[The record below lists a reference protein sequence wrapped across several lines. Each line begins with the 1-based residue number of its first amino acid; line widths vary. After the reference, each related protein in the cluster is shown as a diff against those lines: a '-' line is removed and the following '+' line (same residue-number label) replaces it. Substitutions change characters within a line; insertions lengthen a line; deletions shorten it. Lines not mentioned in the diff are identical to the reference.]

1 MYSNLLMMRVIYED
15 VCCEL
20 QREKVSKMDF
30 FSFQLEYD
38 MLKDLGISIGILLLF
53 ILFRNLFTKY
63 VFQLILKLSRKT
75 PTDFFTQIC
84 LSFERPIGWLFIIIG
99 LYVAMDYFPFIEQH
113 NALFLKFLRSMV
125 IVTITWGLF
134 NLSSP
139 TTGIIMSVNQKI
151 NNKIDLIL
159 IPFISRT
166 IRVILVAISISIIG
180 QEFDY
185 DVNGLVAGLGLGG
198 LAFALA
204 AKEAVGNL
212 IGGIVIVTEKPF
224 SIGDWILTPSV
235 EGTVEDINF
244 RSTKV
249 RTFSQALVTVPNS
262 TLANEPITNW
272 SRMGKRRITF
282 HLGLNY
288 KSTKDQIQ
296 RVVQR
301 VEYLLRNHE
310 DVHPD
315 TIMVAFDQYNDSS
328 LDILLYFFTNTT
340 VWGEH
345 VKIKHEINI
354 AIMAILEEEGVEV
367 AFPSRTIYV
376 SQESSD
382 MLQTMGS
389 FD

>member
-1 MYSNLLMMRVIYED
+1 MAFGSAVL
-15 VCCEL
+15 
-20 QREKVSKMDF
+20 
-30 FSFQLEYD
+30 SFLPAGLDYD
-38 MLKDLGISIGILLLF
+38 MLKNLGISIGILLLF
-53 ILFRNLFTKY
+53 ILFRNIFTKY
-63 VFQLILKLSRKT
+63 VFQLIVKLAKKT
-75 PTDFFTQIC
+75 PTELLTQIC
-84 LSFERPIGWLFIIIG
+84 LSFERPLSWAFIIIG
-99 LYVAMDYFPFIEQH
+99 LYVAMEYFPFIEQH
-113 NALFLKFLRSMV
+113 NALFLKFLRSMI
-125 IVTITWGLF
+125 IVLITWGLF

-139 TTGIIMSVNQKI
+139 STGILISVNKKM

-159 IPFISRT
+159 LPFISRT
-166 IRVILVAISISIIG
+166 IRVIIIAISISIIG

-282 HLGLNY
+282 HLRINY
-288 KSTKDQIQ
+288 KTTREQIQ
-296 RVVQR
+296 RVVAR
-301 VEYLLRNHE
+301 IETMLKKNE
-310 DVHPD
+310 EVHPD
-315 TIMVAFDQYNDSS
+315 TIMVYFEHYNDSS

-340 VWGEH
+340 VWAEH
-345 VKIKHEINI
+345 LRIKHEINL
-354 AIMAILEEEGVEV
+354 AIMEILEEEEVEV
-367 AFPSRTIYV
+367 AFPSRTVYV
-376 SQESSD
+376 TPQSD
-382 MLQTMGS
+382 GLLQTMGS
-389 FD
+389 AD

>member
-1 MYSNLLMMRVIYED
+1 MSLSSFVMG
-15 VCCEL
+15 
-20 QREKVSKMDF
+20 
-30 FSFQLEYD
+30 FSMAEINYD
-38 MLKDLGISIGILLLF
+38 ILKDLGISIGILLLF

-75 PTDFFTQIC
+75 PTDFITQIC
-84 LSFERPIGWLFIIIG
+84 LGFERPLGWFFIILG
-99 LYVAMDYFPFIEQH
+99 LYVAMDYFPFMEQH
-113 NALFLKFLRSMV
+113 NVLFLKFLRSMV
-125 IVTITWGLF
+125 IVLITWGLF

-139 TTGIIMSVNQKI
+139 TSGLLISVNQKL

-159 IPFISRT
+159 IPFICRI
-166 IRVILVAISISIIG
+166 IRVIMIAISISIIG

-212 IGGIVIVTEKPF
+212 IGGVVIVTEKPF

-288 KSTKDQIQ
+288 QTTKEQIK
-296 RVVQR
+296 RVV
-301 VEYLLRNHE
+301 EKMEHMLRTHE
-310 DVHPD
+310 DIHPD
-315 TIMVAFDQYNDSS
+315 TIMVAFDHYNESS
-328 LDILLYFFTNTT
+328 LDILVYFFTNST
-340 VWGEH
+340 VWAEH
-345 VKIKHEINI
+345 VKIKHEINL
-354 AIMAILEEEGVEV
+354 AIMGILEAEGVEV
-367 AFPSRTIYV
+367 AFPSRTLYV
-376 SQESSD
+376 SPQTNEL
-382 MLQTMGS
+382 LQTMGS
-389 FD
+389 YD

>member
-1 MYSNLLMMRVIYED
+1 MVFDSFVIAFLGVGLDYE
-15 VCCEL
+15 
-20 QREKVSKMDF
+20 
-30 FSFQLEYD
+30 
-38 MLKDLGISIGILLLF
+38 MLKNLGISIGILVLF

-63 VFQLILKLSRKT
+63 VFQLILKLIQKT
-75 PTDFFTQIC
+75 PTDFLTKIF
-84 LSFERPIGWLFIIIG
+84 LGFERPLGWGFIILG

-125 IVTITWGLF
+125 IVLITWGLF

-139 TTGIIMSVNQKI
+139 TTGILISVNEKI
-151 NNKIDLIL
+151 NNKIDQIL
-159 IPFISRT
+159 LPFISRT
-166 IRVILVAISISIIG
+166 IRVILIAISISIIG

-224 SIGDWILTPSV
+224 SIGEWILTPSV

-244 RSTKV
+244 RSTKI

-288 KSTKDQIQ
+288 QTSKEQIE
-296 RVVQR
+296 RVVKRIEQM
-301 VEYLLRNHE
+301 LRTHE
-310 DVHPD
+310 EIHPD
-315 TIMVAFDQYNDSS
+315 TIMVAFDHYNDSS

-340 VWGEH
+340 VWAEH
-345 VKIKHEINI
+345 VKIKHDINL
-354 AIMAILEEEGVEV
+354 AIMGILEEEGVEV

-376 SQESSD
+376 SPQSSE
-382 MLQTMGS
+382 LFQTVGS

>member
-1 MYSNLLMMRVIYED
+1 MSLDIFVMAFLPVGID
-15 VCCEL
+15 
-20 QREKVSKMDF
+20 
-30 FSFQLEYD
+30 YD
-38 MLKDLGISIGILLLF
+38 MLKNVGISIGILVLF
-53 ILFRNLFTKY
+53 ILFRKLFTKY

-84 LSFERPIGWLFIIIG
+84 LSFERPLGWGFIILG
-99 LYVAMDYFPFIEQH
+99 LYLAMDYFPFIEQH

-125 IVTITWGLF
+125 IVLITWGLF

-139 TTGIIMSVNQKI
+139 STGILVSVNQKM

-159 IPFISRT
+159 LPFISRT
-166 IRVILVAISISIIG
+166 VRVILIAISISIIG

-224 SIGDWILTPSV
+224 SIGEWILTPSV

-244 RSTKV
+244 RSTKI

-288 KSTKDQIQ
+288 QTSKEQIK

-301 VEYLLRNHE
+301 IEQMLRTHE
-310 DVHPD
+310 EIHPD

-340 VWGEH
+340 VWAEH

-354 AIMAILEEEGVEV
+354 EIMGILEEEGVEV

-376 SQESSD
+376 SPQSSE
-382 MLQTMGS
+382 LFQTMGS

>member
-1 MYSNLLMMRVIYED
+1 MVFD
-15 VCCEL
+15 
-20 QREKVSKMDF
+20 
-30 FSFQLEYD
+30 SFVMSFLTIFTEND
-38 MLKDLGISIGILLLF
+38 TLKNVGISIGILVLF
-53 ILFRNLFTKY
+53 VLFRNIFTKY

-75 PTDFFTQIC
+75 PTDFFTKIC
-84 LSFERPIGWLFIIIG
+84 LGFERPLGWGFIIVG
-99 LYVAMDYFPFIEQH
+99 LYVAMEYFPFIEQH

-125 IVTITWGLF
+125 IVLITWALF

-139 TTGIIMSVNQKI
+139 TTGILISVNQKI

-159 IPFISRT
+159 LPFISRT
-166 IRVILVAISISIIG
+166 IRVILIAISISIIG

-224 SIGDWILTPSV
+224 SIGEWILTPSV

-244 RSTKV
+244 RSTKI

-288 KSTKDQIQ
+288 QTSKEQME
-296 RVVQR
+296 RVVKR
-301 VEYLLRNHE
+301 IEHMLRAHE
-310 DVHPD
+310 EIHPD
-315 TIMVAFDQYNDSS
+315 TIMVAFDHYNDSS

-340 VWGEH
+340 VWAEH
-345 VKIKHEINI
+345 VKIKHDINL
-354 AIMAILEEEGVEV
+354 AIMGILEEEGVEV

-376 SQESSD
+376 SPQSSE
-382 MLQTMGS
+382 LFQTMGS
-389 FD
+389 LD

>member
-1 MYSNLLMMRVIYED
+1 MRVIYED
-15 VCCEL
+15 VCGEL

-30 FSFQLEYD
+30 LSVQLDYD
-38 MLKDLGISIGILLLF
+38 MLKDLGISIGVLLLF

-99 LYVAMDYFPFIEQH
+99 LYIAMDYFPFIEQH

-249 RTFSQALVTVPNS
+249 RTFSQGLVTVPNS

-296 RVVQR
+296 RVVHR
-301 VEYLLRNHE
+301 VEHLLRNHE

-328 LDILLYFFTNTT
+328 LDILLYFFTNTI

>member
-1 MYSNLLMMRVIYED
+1 MSLDIFVMAFLPVGID
-15 VCCEL
+15 
-20 QREKVSKMDF
+20 
-30 FSFQLEYD
+30 YD
-38 MLKDLGISIGILLLF
+38 MLKNVGVSIGILVLF

-84 LSFERPIGWLFIIIG
+84 LSFERPLGWGFIILG
-99 LYVAMDYFPFIEQH
+99 LYLAMDYFPFIEQH

-125 IVTITWGLF
+125 IVLITWGLF

-139 TTGIIMSVNQKI
+139 STGILVSVNQKM

-159 IPFISRT
+159 LPFISRT
-166 IRVILVAISISIIG
+166 VRVILIAISISIIG

-224 SIGDWILTPSV
+224 SIGEWILTPSV

-244 RSTKV
+244 RSTKI

-288 KSTKDQIQ
+288 QTSKEQIQ
-296 RVVQR
+296 KVVHRIEQM
-301 VEYLLRNHE
+301 LRTHE
-310 DVHPD
+310 EIHPD

-328 LDILLYFFTNTT
+328 LDILMYFFTNTT
-340 VWGEH
+340 VWAEH

-354 AIMAILEEEGVEV
+354 EIMGILEEERVEV

-376 SQESSD
+376 SPQSSE
-382 MLQTMGS
+382 LFQTMGS

>member
-1 MYSNLLMMRVIYED
+1 MDSNSFVIAFLGTGIDNDLL
-15 VCCEL
+15 
-20 QREKVSKMDF
+20 KN
-30 FSFQLEYD
+30 
-38 MLKDLGISIGILLLF
+38 LGISIGILLLF
-53 ILFRNLFTKY
+53 IFFRNLFTKY
-63 VFQLILKLSRKT
+63 VFQLILRLIRKT
-75 PTDFFTQIC
+75 PTDFFTKIF
-84 LSFERPIGWLFIIIG
+84 LSFERPLGWGFIILG
-99 LYVAMDYFPFIEQH
+99 LYIAMEYFPFIEQH

-125 IVTITWGLF
+125 IVLITWGLF

-139 TTGIIMSVNQKI
+139 TTGILVSVNERI

-159 IPFISRT
+159 LPFISRT
-166 IRVILVAISISIIG
+166 IRVILIAISISIIG

-224 SIGDWILTPSV
+224 SIGEWILTPSV

-244 RSTKV
+244 RSTKI

-288 KSTKDQIQ
+288 QTSKEQIE
-296 RVVQR
+296 RVVKRIEQM
-301 VEYLLRNHE
+301 LRTH
-310 DVHPD
+310 DDIHPD
-315 TIMVAFDQYNDSS
+315 TIMVAFDHYNDSS

-340 VWGEH
+340 VWSEH
-345 VKIKHEINI
+345 LTIKHEINL
-354 AIMAILEEEGVEV
+354 AIMGILEEEGVEV

-376 SQESSD
+376 SPQSND
-382 MLQTMGS
+382 LFQTMGS

>member
-1 MYSNLLMMRVIYED
+1 MRVIYED

-30 FSFQLEYD
+30 LSVQLDYD

-301 VEYLLRNHE
+301 VELMLRNHE

-354 AIMAILEEEGVEV
+354 AIMGILEEEGVEV

-382 MLQTMGS
+382 LLQTMGS
-389 FD
+389 YD

>member
-1 MYSNLLMMRVIYED
+1 MSLNMFVMAFLPVGID
-15 VCCEL
+15 
-20 QREKVSKMDF
+20 
-30 FSFQLEYD
+30 YD
-38 MLKDLGISIGILLLF
+38 MLKNVGISIGILVLF
-53 ILFRNLFTKY
+53 ILFRNIFTKY

-84 LSFERPIGWLFIIIG
+84 LSFERPLGWGFIILG
-99 LYVAMDYFPFIEQH
+99 LYLAMDYFPFIEQH

-125 IVTITWGLF
+125 IVLITWGLF

-139 TTGIIMSVNQKI
+139 STGILVSVNQKM

-159 IPFISRT
+159 LPFISRT
-166 IRVILVAISISIIG
+166 VRVILIAISISIIG

-224 SIGDWILTPSV
+224 SIGEWILTPSV

-244 RSTKV
+244 RSTKI

-288 KSTKDQIQ
+288 QTSKEQIQ
-296 RVVQR
+296 RVVHRIEQM
-301 VEYLLRNHE
+301 LRTHE
-310 DVHPD
+310 EIHPD

-328 LDILLYFFTNTT
+328 LDILMYFFTNTT
-340 VWGEH
+340 VWAEH

-354 AIMAILEEEGVEV
+354 EIMGILEEERVEV

-376 SQESSD
+376 SPQSSE
-382 MLQTMGS
+382 LFQTMGS

>member
-1 MYSNLLMMRVIYED
+1 M
-15 VCCEL
+15 
-20 QREKVSKMDF
+20 
-30 FSFQLEYD
+30 SFLPAGLDYD
-38 MLKDLGISIGILLLF
+38 MLKNLGISIGILVLF

-63 VFQLILKLSRKT
+63 VFQLIIKLARKT
-75 PTDFFTQIC
+75 PTEFLTKIC
-84 LSFERPIGWLFIIIG
+84 LSFERPLGWAFIIVG

-113 NALFLKFLRSMV
+113 NALFLKFLRSMI
-125 IVTITWGLF
+125 IVLITWGLF

-139 TTGIIMSVNQKI
+139 TTGILISLNEKMND
-151 NNKIDLIL
+151 KIDLIL
-159 IPFISRT
+159 LPFISRT
-166 IRVILVAISISIIG
+166 IRVIMVAISISIIG

-244 RSTKV
+244 RSTKI

-282 HLGLNY
+282 NLQLNY
-288 KSTKDQIQ
+288 KTSKEQIQ
-296 RVVQR
+296 RVVAR
-301 VEYLLRNHE
+301 IELMLRNNE
-310 DVHPD
+310 EVHPD
-315 TIMVAFDQYNDSS
+315 TIMVAFDHYNESS
-328 LDILLYFFTNTT
+328 LDILIYFFTNTT
-340 VWGEH
+340 VWAEH
-345 VKIKHEINI
+345 VKIKHDINL
-354 AIMAILEEEGVEV
+354 AIMGILEEEGVET

-376 SQESSD
+376 TPQNDEL
-382 MLQTMGS
+382 LQTMGS
-389 FD
+389 VD

>member
-1 MYSNLLMMRVIYED
+1 MSFGSFVMA
-15 VCCEL
+15 
-20 QREKVSKMDF
+20 
-30 FSFQLEYD
+30 FSMAGIDYD
-38 MLKDLGISIGILLLF
+38 MLKNLGISIGILVLF

-75 PTDFFTQIC
+75 PTDFFTKIC
-84 LSFERPIGWLFIIIG
+84 LGFERPLGWFFIIVG
-99 LYVAMDYFPFIEQH
+99 LYLAMDYFPFIEQH

-125 IVTITWGLF
+125 IVLITWGLF

-139 TTGIIMSVNQKI
+139 TSGILISVNQKI

-159 IPFISRT
+159 LPFISRT
-166 IRVILVAISISIIG
+166 IRVIIIAISISIIG

-235 EGTVEDINF
+235 EGIVEDINF
-244 RSTKV
+244 RSTKI
-249 RTFSQALVTVPNS
+249 RTFSQALVTVPNA
-262 TLANEPITNW
+262 TLANEAITNW
-272 SRMGKRRITF
+272 SRMGKRRISF

-288 KSTKDQIQ
+288 QTTKDQIQ
-296 RVVQR
+296 RVVKRIEQ
-301 VEYLLRNHE
+301 LLRTHE
-310 DVHPD
+310 EIHPD
-315 TIMVAFDQYNDSS
+315 TIMVAFDHYNESS
-328 LDILLYFFTNTT
+328 LDILIYFFTNST
-340 VWGEH
+340 VWAEH
-345 VKIKHEINI
+345 VKIKHEINLE
-354 AIMAILEEEGVEV
+354 IMGILEEEGVEV

-376 SQESSD
+376 TPQSNEL
-382 MLQTMGS
+382 LQTMGS

>member
-1 MYSNLLMMRVIYED
+1 MA
-15 VCCEL
+15 
-20 QREKVSKMDF
+20 
-30 FSFQLEYD
+30 FSIAGLDSET
-38 MLKDLGISIGILLLF
+38 LKNLGISIGILLLF

-75 PTDFFTQIC
+75 PTEIFTQIF
-84 LSFERPIGWLFIIIG
+84 LGFERPLGWAFIIVG
-99 LYVAMDYFPFIEQH
+99 LYIAMDYFPFMEQQ
-113 NALFLKFLRSMV
+113 NALFLKFLRSMI
-125 IVTITWGLF
+125 IVLITWGFF

-139 TTGIIMSVNQKI
+139 ASGIIISLNQKL

-159 IPFISRT
+159 IPFISRI
-166 IRVILVAISISIIG
+166 IRVIMIAISISIIG
-180 QEFDY
+180 QEFNY

-212 IGGIVIVTEKPF
+212 IGGVVIVTEKPF

-288 KSTKDQIQ
+288 QTTKEQIQ
-296 RVVQR
+296 RVVSRIEQML
-301 VEYLLRNHE
+301 VTHE
-310 DVHPD
+310 EIHPD
-315 TIMVAFDQYNDSS
+315 TIMVAFDHYNESS
-328 LDILLYFFTNTT
+328 LDILIYFFTNST
-340 VWGEH
+340 VWAEH
-345 VKIKHEINI
+345 VKIKHDVNLK
-354 AIMAILEEEGVEV
+354 IMGILEEEGVEV

-376 SQESSD
+376 SPQTNE
-382 MLQTMGS
+382 LLETMGS
-389 FD
+389 LD

>member
-1 MYSNLLMMRVIYED
+1 MAFD
-15 VCCEL
+15 
-20 QREKVSKMDF
+20 
-30 FSFQLEYD
+30 SFGIAFLGIRLDYD
-38 MLKDLGISIGILLLF
+38 LLKDIGISIGILLLF

-63 VFQLILKLSRKT
+63 VFQLILKLAGKT
-75 PTDFFTQIC
+75 PTDLFTKIC
-84 LSFERPIGWLFIIIG
+84 LGFERPLGWAFIILG

-125 IVTITWGLF
+125 IVLITWGLF

-139 TTGIIMSVNQKI
+139 TTGILISVNEKI

-159 IPFISRT
+159 LPFISRT
-166 IRVILVAISISIIG
+166 IRVIMIAISISIIG

-204 AKEAVGNL
+204 AKDAVGNL

-244 RSTKV
+244 RSTKI

-288 KSTKDQIQ
+288 QTSKEQIE
-296 RVVQR
+296 RVVKRIEQM
-301 VEYLLRNHE
+301 LRIHE
-310 DVHPD
+310 EIHPD
-315 TIMVAFDQYNDSS
+315 TIMVAFDHYNDSS

-340 VWGEH
+340 VWAEH
-345 VKIKHEINI
+345 VKIKHDINL
-354 AIMAILEEEGVEV
+354 AIMGILEEEGVEV

-376 SQESSD
+376 SPQSSE
-382 MLQTMGS
+382 LFQTMGS

>member
-1 MYSNLLMMRVIYED
+1 MDINSFVIAFLGTGIDDDLLKNI
-15 VCCEL
+15 
-20 QREKVSKMDF
+20 
-30 FSFQLEYD
+30 
-38 MLKDLGISIGILLLF
+38 GISIGIFVLF

-63 VFQLILKLSRKT
+63 VFQLILKLTRKT
-75 PTDFFTQIC
+75 PTDFFTKIF
-84 LSFERPIGWLFIIIG
+84 LSFERPLGWGFIIIG
-99 LYVAMDYFPFIEQH
+99 LYVSMDYFPFIEQH

-125 IVTITWGLF
+125 IVLITWGLF

-139 TTGIIMSVNQKI
+139 TTGILISVNEKI

-159 IPFISRT
+159 LPFISRT
-166 IRVILVAISISIIG
+166 IRVILIAISISIIG

-224 SIGDWILTPSV
+224 SIGEWILTPSV

-244 RSTKV
+244 RSTKI

-288 KSTKDQIQ
+288 QTSKEQIE
-296 RVVQR
+296 RVVKRIEQM
-301 VEYLLRNHE
+301 LKTHE
-310 DVHPD
+310 DIHPD
-315 TIMVAFDQYNDSS
+315 TIMVAFDHYNDSS

-340 VWGEH
+340 VWAEH
-345 VKIKHEINI
+345 VKIKHEINL
-354 AIMAILEEEGVEV
+354 AIMGILEEEGVEV

-376 SQESSD
+376 SPQSND
-382 MLQTMGS
+382 LFQTMGS

>member
-1 MYSNLLMMRVIYED
+1 MY
-15 VCCEL
+15 L
-20 QREKVSKMDF
+20 QSAILPASLD
-30 FSFQLEYD
+30 YD
-38 MLKDLGISIGILLLF
+38 MLKNLGISIGILAVF

-63 VFQLILKLSRKT
+63 VFQLILKLSKKT
-75 PTDFFTQIC
+75 PNEFFTRIC
-84 LSFERPIGWLFIIIG
+84 LGFERPLGWAFIITG
-99 LYVAMDYFPFIEQH
+99 LYVAMEYFPFIEQH

-125 IVTITWGLF
+125 IILITWGLF
-134 NLSSP
+134 NISSP
-139 TTGIIMSVNQKI
+139 TTGILVSVNQKMK
-151 NNKIDLIL
+151 NKIDLIL
-159 IPFISRT
+159 LPFISRT
-166 IRVILVAISISIIG
+166 IRVIIIAISISIIG

-224 SIGDWILTPSV
+224 SIGEWILTPSV

-244 RSTKV
+244 RSTKI

-288 KSTKDQIQ
+288 KTTKEQIQ
-296 RVVQR
+296 TVVYRIEQM
-301 VEYLLRNHE
+301 LSNHE
-310 DVHPD
+310 DIHPD
-315 TIMVAFDQYNDSS
+315 TIMVAFDHYNDSS
-328 LDILLYFFTNTT
+328 LDILIYFFTNTT
-340 VWGEH
+340 VWADH
-345 VKIKHEINI
+345 VKIKHAINLQ
-354 AIMAILEEEGVEV
+354 IMGILEDEGVEV

-376 SQESSD
+376 TPQSNEL
-382 MLQTMGS
+382 LQTVGS
-389 FD
+389 LE

>member
-1 MYSNLLMMRVIYED
+1 MAFGSFVIAFLGTGLDYEI
-15 VCCEL
+15 
-20 QREKVSKMDF
+20 
-30 FSFQLEYD
+30 
-38 MLKDLGISIGILLLF
+38 LKDLGISIGILLLF
-53 ILFRNLFTKY
+53 ILFRNIFTKY
-63 VFQLILKLSRKT
+63 VFQLILKLAKKT
-75 PTDFFTQIC
+75 PTDFFSKIF
-84 LSFERPIGWLFIIIG
+84 LGFERPLGWGFIILG

-125 IVTITWGLF
+125 IVLITWGLF

-139 TTGIIMSVNQKI
+139 TTGILISVNEKI

-159 IPFISRT
+159 LPFISRT
-166 IRVILVAISISIIG
+166 IRVIMIAISISIIG

-224 SIGDWILTPSV
+224 SIGEWILTPSV

-244 RSTKV
+244 RSTKI

-272 SRMGKRRITF
+272 SRMGKRRINF

-288 KSTKDQIQ
+288 QTSKEQIE
-296 RVVQR
+296 RVVKRIEQM
-301 VEYLLRNHE
+301 LRTHE
-310 DVHPD
+310 EIHPD
-315 TIMVAFDQYNDSS
+315 TIMVAFDHYNDSS

-340 VWGEH
+340 VWAEH
-345 VKIKHEINI
+345 VKIKHDINL
-354 AIMAILEEEGVEV
+354 AIMGILEEEGVEV

-376 SQESSD
+376 SPQSSE
-382 MLQTMGS
+382 LFQTMGS

>member
-1 MYSNLLMMRVIYED
+1 MSLDIFVMAFLPVGID
-15 VCCEL
+15 
-20 QREKVSKMDF
+20 
-30 FSFQLEYD
+30 YD
-38 MLKDLGISIGILLLF
+38 MLKNVGVSIGILVLF

-75 PTDFFTQIC
+75 PTDFFSQIC
-84 LSFERPIGWLFIIIG
+84 LSFERPLGWGFIILG
-99 LYVAMDYFPFIEQH
+99 LYLAMDYFPFIEQH

-125 IVTITWGLF
+125 IVLITWGLF

-139 TTGIIMSVNQKI
+139 STGILVSVNQKM

-159 IPFISRT
+159 LPFISRT
-166 IRVILVAISISIIG
+166 VRLILIAISISIIG

-224 SIGDWILTPSV
+224 SIGEWILTPSV

-244 RSTKV
+244 RSTKI

-288 KSTKDQIQ
+288 QTSKEQIQ
-296 RVVQR
+296 KVVHRIEQM
-301 VEYLLRNHE
+301 LRTHE
-310 DVHPD
+310 EIHPD

-328 LDILLYFFTNTT
+328 LDILMYFFTNTT
-340 VWGEH
+340 VWAEH

-354 AIMAILEEEGVEV
+354 EIMGILEEERVEV

-376 SQESSD
+376 SPQSSE
-382 MLQTMGS
+382 LFQTMGS

>member
-1 MYSNLLMMRVIYED
+1 MRVIYED

-30 FSFQLEYD
+30 LSVQLDYD

-301 VEYLLRNHE
+301 VELMLRNHE

-328 LDILLYFFTNTT
+328 LDVLLYFFTNTT

-345 VKIKHEINI
+345 VKIKHEINL
-354 AIMAILEEEGVEV
+354 AIMGILEEEGVEV

-376 SQESSD
+376 SQQSSD
-382 MLQTMGS
+382 LLQTMGS
-389 FD
+389 YE

>member
-1 MYSNLLMMRVIYED
+1 MAIDSFVMAFLGMDLDYEMW
-15 VCCEL
+15 
-20 QREKVSKMDF
+20 KNI
-30 FSFQLEYD
+30 
-38 MLKDLGISIGILLLF
+38 GISIGILLLF

-63 VFQLILKLSRKT
+63 VFRLILKLAGKT
-75 PTDFFTQIC
+75 PTDFFTKIF
-84 LSFERPIGWLFIIIG
+84 LAFERPLGWGFIILG
-99 LYVAMDYFPFIEQH
+99 LYLAMDYFPFIEQH

-125 IVTITWGLF
+125 IVLITWGLF

-139 TTGIIMSVNQKI
+139 TKGILISVNEKI
-151 NNKIDLIL
+151 NNKIDQIL
-159 IPFISRT
+159 LPFISRT
-166 IRVILVAISISIIG
+166 IRVILIAISISIIG

-224 SIGDWILTPSV
+224 SIGEWILTPSV

-244 RSTKV
+244 RSTKI

-288 KSTKDQIQ
+288 QTSKEQIE
-296 RVVQR
+296 RVVSR
-301 VEYLLRNHE
+301 IENMLRTHQ
-310 DVHPD
+310 DIHPD
-315 TIMVAFDQYNDSS
+315 TIMVAFDHYNDSS

-345 VKIKHEINI
+345 VKIKHEINL
-354 AIMAILEEEGVEV
+354 AIMGILEEEGVEV

-376 SQESSD
+376 SPQSSE
-382 MLQTMGS
+382 LFQTMGS
-389 FD
+389 YE

>member
-1 MYSNLLMMRVIYED
+1 MDDYDTCIYFSIKKCKGTEEGRV
-15 VCCEL
+15 V
-20 QREKVSKMDF
+20 RMDF
-30 FSFQLEYD
+30 LPVGIDYE

-53 ILFRNLFTKY
+53 VLFRNLFTRY

-84 LSFERPIGWLFIIIG
+84 LGFERPIGWLFIIIG
-99 LYVAMDYFPFIEQH
+99 LYIAMDYFPFIEQH

-139 TTGIIMSVNQKI
+139 TSGILISVNQKI

-159 IPFISRT
+159 LPFISRT

-244 RSTKV
+244 RSTKI

-288 KSTKDQIQ
+288 NSTKDQIQ
-296 RVVQR
+296 RVVHR
-301 VEYLLRNHE
+301 VEHMLKNHE
-310 DVHPD
+310 DIHPD
-315 TIMVAFDQYNDSS
+315 TIMVAFDQYSESS

-345 VKIKHEINI
+345 VKIKHDINI
-354 AIMAILEEEGVEV
+354 AIMGILEEEGVEV
-367 AFPSRTIYV
+367 AFPSRTLYV
-376 SQESSD
+376 SPQTNEF
-382 MLQTMGS
+382 LQTMGS
-389 FD
+389 YE